1 MAQWQEEF
9 DMENQKPSYSE
20 VIIGAFRERLISAC
34 FDPIWKFLSYAEVFI
49 SNMPLTI
56 GAVGL
61 SWVTQGV
68 IWFKFMEEN
77 NDSCTTVHFY
87 SAQCTYP
94 EFPGCFECDTSSAIY
109 RVAVTFHYFCHI
121 VAFSCCLLFLA
132 KCVLAWRVVADELS
146 NPTTSTPCGVVCITM
161 ICVAAG
167 RGVIGE
173 IVVEITS
180 AFHFFLSLWF
190 LYIAIFKFRLWPDPG
205 WFPNT
210 VGIAYAAI
218 KTWLYFPIPGLILM
232 TVSEIN
238 HWSARVLCWDRAM
251 LKCCH
256 PCRTVMY
263 DIFLQHVL
271 HRVSLN
277 KCDANSQFL
286 SLKSHKKILFHS
298 SIYRAFYNHKIAA
311 PVCFISLSAPSI
323 TMYAMTI
330 MAQPRPDGE
339 MLFETSPEF
348 ATRFDEIHRM
358 LYLPVQHGMMILS
371 LIGFASSLHCLWAR
385 WPQFSRKEFSP
396 AHVAFIFPILSH
408 TNAVQAYRAG
418 VDSFSA
424 MPVGSPFKVTL
435 FTYWFTCLVVGT
447 ILNFIFTYKYVTRL
461 PKWTKMDAV
470 FSEDE
475 ERPPSPSH
483 TIVHGMLEED
493 GARECLN
500 QNFTSPAVLQANE
513 AGALVRV
520 RRGTEDYENYGP
532 YIRTRQVTALGF
544 DLTMTGEELRRE
556 RAELLDWVAK
566 NAPRTRNRTLSIPH
580 MTKLRGGNGDDIYG
594 TFHSGETGES
604 QEEEPGRHQR
614 SNTWGG
620 WF

>member
-9 DMENQKPSYSE
+9 DMEHQKPSYSE
-20 VIIGAFRERLISAC
+20 VIIGAFRENLISSC

-109 RVAVTFHYFCHI
+109 RLAVTFHYFCHI

-132 KCVLAWRVVADELS
+132 KCILAWRVVADELS
-146 NPTTSTPCGVVCITM
+146 NPTTSTPIGVVCITM

-218 KTWLYFPIPGLILM
+218 KTWLYFPIPGLVLM
-232 TVSEIN
+232 AVSKTS
-238 HWSARVLCWDRAM
+238 HWSARALCWDRAM
-251 LKCCH
+251 LKCFH

-271 HRVSLN
+271 HCVSLSQ
-277 KCDANSQFL
+277 CDADSQFSNRNL
-286 SLKSHKKILFHS
+286 TKNI
-298 SIYRAFYNHKIAA
+298 
-311 PVCFISLSAPSI
+311 
-323 TMYAMTI
+323 
-330 MAQPRPDGE
+330 
-339 MLFETSPEF
+339 
-348 ATRFDEIHRM
+348 
-358 LYLPVQHGMMILS
+358 
-371 LIGFASSLHCLWAR
+371 
-385 WPQFSRKEFSP
+385 
-396 AHVAFIFPILSH
+396 
-408 TNAVQAYRAG
+408 
-418 VDSFSA
+418 
-424 MPVGSPFKVTL
+424 
-435 FTYWFTCLVVGT
+435 
-447 ILNFIFTYKYVTRL
+447 IFTPASIGPSTTTRL
-461 PKWTKMDAV
+461 LLQCVSSV
-470 FSEDE
+470 FLRLPLRCTPCQSWPSLGQT
-475 ERPPSPSH
+475 ERC
-483 TIVHGMLEED
+483 
-493 GARECLN
+493 CLRLPLSSR
-500 QNFTSPAVLQANE
+500 QGSMKFTAC
-513 AGALVRV
+513 
-520 RRGTEDYENYGP
+520 
-532 YIRTRQVTALGF
+532 
-544 DLTMTGEELRRE
+544 
-556 RAELLDWVAK
+556 
-566 NAPRTRNRTLSIPH
+566 SIFRCN
-580 MTKLRGGNGDDIYG
+580 MV
-594 TFHSGETGES
+594 
-604 QEEEPGRHQR
+604 
-614 SNTWGG
+614 
-620 WF
+620 